1 MFADEARPLGYHVID
16 QHCMLVNVAHE
27 ELIAVFL
34 GKNVGE
40 VKAGPA
46 MSGLV
51 SMVPDRLDVVVDV
64 RVYVLFALFVVDA
77 SLHDMKK
84 VRNHATGGEALPHV
98 VEVESPGIGQA
109 LGKNFE
115 FLGLRMKAPDSTVN
129 EFTVFLCGA
138 RLPDLGPSEHPMAS
152 VHPTVRAPNEAIE
165 GFVTVMDAPTV
176 EQDLVRTIRDVVPIG
191 IGNENKL
198 WWHADV
204 DPPHAYGDAGAE
216 GKVFGKSLFLVEHAV
231 SIDVLENLNAVPF
244 VRGMSPSGLIIIV
257 LQGPKPAFEIKTK
270 GNGFPDVG
278 FGHERLDLK
287 TIGYGHFGN
296 GLIRFEKGRVAS
308 GRRRLKN
315 DGNKKKKEGLRFHH
329 LGKRY
334 LFFGS

>member
-1 MFADEARPLGYHVID
+1 MI
-16 QHCMLVNVAHE
+16 
-27 ELIAVFL
+27 
-34 GKNVGE
+34 
-40 VKAGPA
+40 
-46 MSGLV
+46 
-51 SMVPDRLDVVVDV
+51 PDRLDVVVDV

-98 VEVESPGIGQA
+98 VEVESPWIGQT

-115 FLGLRMKAPDSTVN
+115 FLGLRMKTPDSTVY

-138 RLPDLGPSEHPMAS
+138 RLPDLGPSEHPVAS

-165 GFVTVMDAPTV
+165 GFVPVMNAPTI
-176 EQDLVRTIRDVVPIG
+176 EQNLVRTIRYVIPIG
-191 IGNENKL
+191 IGNEDQFG
-198 WWHADV
+198 WH
-204 DPPHAYGDAGAE
+204 PHIHPSHSNCDTRTE
-216 GKVFGKSLFLVEHAV
+216 SKVLGKSLFLVEHAV
-231 SIDVLENLNAVPF
+231 SIDVLENLNAVSF
-244 VRGMSPSGLIIIV
+244 VRGMSPPRLIIIV
-257 LQGPKPAFEIKTK
+257 LQSPEPAFEIETK
-270 GNGFPDVG
+270 GNGFTDVG

-287 TIGYGHFGN
+287 TRHDLHFGN
-296 GLIRFEKGRVAS
+296 GLIRFEKGRVAG

-315 DGNKKKKEGLRFHH
+315 SGNEKKEEGLRFHH